1 MNADFITRS
10 LRVSIIVTLLFV
22 PFLFLYLG
30 QSATWGFI
38 AGAAWNILNVYLL
51 SQMIT
56 RLVVPANA
64 DPADKG
70 MAALSG
76 LLKFPVLYG
85 LGYVF
90 VRYANASVYGIMAG
104 FSLILIVFVLKALGI
119 YIYRNISYRD
129 NRSYGSST
137 QQ

>member
-1 MNADFITRS
+1 MNRDFITRS
-10 LRVSIIVTLLFV
+10 LRVSIIITLLFV

-30 QSATWGFI
+30 QSAAWGFI

-64 DPADKG
+64 NHADKG
-70 MAALSG
+70 PAALAG

-129 NRSYGSST
+129 NKSYGSST
-137 QQ
+137 Q